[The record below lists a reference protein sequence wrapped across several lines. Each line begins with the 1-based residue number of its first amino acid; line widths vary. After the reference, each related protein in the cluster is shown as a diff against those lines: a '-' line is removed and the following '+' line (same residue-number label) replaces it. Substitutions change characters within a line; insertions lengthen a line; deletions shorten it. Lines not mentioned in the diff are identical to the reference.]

1 MKANNRQKKRKQRK
15 LRNKKIK
22 GILNRPRAVIFKS
35 ARYLTVQI
43 INDEKGQTLI
53 YLCTANLDKGGDEFS
68 YCRKNK
74 KWARNLG
81 LAVADKLQEQKIKQV
96 VFDRNGYPY
105 HGKVQVFCESMR
117 EKGIKF

>member
-1 MKANNRQKKRKQRK
+1 MKMNQQKIRKQRK
-15 LRNKKIK
+15 LRSKKIK
-22 GILNRPRAVIFKS
+22 GILDRPRAVIFKS
-35 ARYLTVQI
+35 GRYLTAQI

-53 YLCTANLDKGGDEFS
+53 YLCTANLDKETHEIS

-105 HGKVQVFCESMR
+105 HGKIRVFCEAMR
-117 EKGIKF
+117 EKGVKF

>member
-15 LRNKKIK
+15 LRSKKIK
-22 GILNRPRAVIFKS
+22 GILNRPRVVIFKS

-53 YLCTANLDKGGDEFS
+53 YLCTANLGKEVDEFS

-74 KWARNLG
+74 K
-81 LAVADKLQEQKIKQV
+81 
-96 VFDRNGYPY
+96 
-105 HGKVQVFCESMR
+105 
-117 EKGIKF
+117 